1 MVHLLLDLDTV
12 HHHLQWKHVR
22 HQGEQPTPKK
32 LEAEDIEKMSDTNED
47 IKNRLSETVRDNAK
61 QLLHPQRKVNGE
73 PVPVQQPELF
83 TGGVMRWYQIE
94 GIEWLRVST
103 LQWRSRSSG

>member
-1 MVHLLLDLDTV
+1 MY
-12 HHHLQWKHVR
+12 

-47 IKNRLSETVRDNAK
+47 IKNRLSETVRDKAK
-61 QLLHPQRKVNGE
+61 QLLHPHRKVNGE

-103 LQWRSRSSG
+103 LQRPLRV

>member
-1 MVHLLLDLDTV
+1 MIQRHTRRNGNVHYQV
-12 HHHLQWKHVR
+12 
-22 HQGEQPTPKK
+22 EQPTPKK

-61 QLLHPQRKVNGE
+61 QLLHPHRKVNGE
-73 PVPVQQPELF
+73 PVPIQQPELF

-103 LQWRSRSSG
+103 LQRCSLCT